1 MTQMRNRKPSV
12 EDVLEFLLERNIV
25 AEKNSGV
32 GYIYEYHENTFR
44 YWSKNEAVT
53 ELSKYMGYGQRSKA
67 GRRLVDNCTEE
78 YCIEWPSLGRHWEEN
93 MYTKLDLM
101 EEISGVDLSR
111 ITNKTYH
118 ELSSYHN
125 RLKKKIPDDAK
136 FREEFSKYVLR
147 KLKEDRDLRYRK

>member
-1 MTQMRNRKPSV
+1 MRNRKLTF
-12 EDVLEFLLERNIV
+12 DDTLEFLLERKII

-32 GYIYEYHENTFR
+32 GYIYEYHKDSFR

-53 ELSKYMGYGQRSKA
+53 ELSKYLGYGTRSKA
-67 GRRLVDNCTEE
+67 GRRLIDSCTEE

-101 EEISGVDLSR
+101 EEISGVDLSS

-118 ELSSYHN
+118 QLSSYFN
-125 RLKKKIPDDAK
+125 KLRKRISNDYEFKVA
-136 FREEFSKYVLR
+136 FREYVLR
-147 KLKEDRDLRYRK
+147 KLSEKKDLRFRA